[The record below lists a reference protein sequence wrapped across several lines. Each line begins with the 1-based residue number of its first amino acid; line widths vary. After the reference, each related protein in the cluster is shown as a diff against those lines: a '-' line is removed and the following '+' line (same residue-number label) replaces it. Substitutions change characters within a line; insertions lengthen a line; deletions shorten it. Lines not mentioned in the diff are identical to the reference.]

1 MWRHKCGS
9 KKTSEE
15 VRGDGYLD
23 EAAVVKKK
31 RLRQNQENVEVKTKT
46 ELAEGLDVE
55 GEGKGTIKKGF
66 PIAGLGP

>member
-15 VRGDGYLD
+15 VRGDGCLD

-46 ELAEGLDVE
+46 ELAEGLDV
-55 GEGKGTIKKGF
+55 GEGKGTIKRGF

>member
-1 MWRHKCGS
+1 M
-9 KKTSEE
+9 
-15 VRGDGYLD
+15 
-23 EAAVVKKK
+23 VKKK

-46 ELAEGLDVE
+46 ELAEGLDV